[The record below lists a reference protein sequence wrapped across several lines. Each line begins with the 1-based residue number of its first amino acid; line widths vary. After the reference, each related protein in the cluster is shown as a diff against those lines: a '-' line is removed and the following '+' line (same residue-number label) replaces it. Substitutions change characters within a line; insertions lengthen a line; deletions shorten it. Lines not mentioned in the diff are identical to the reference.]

1 MTIQVSTAGPGVEDW
16 RSSKFAVTVN
26 GGAAAY
32 VYGFAREAQFS
43 CIAWDIGDTV
53 EQSWFG
59 FGADET
65 ATVAITLAD
74 ATPITSAVVYP
85 KDAGVV
91 QVIAAGVLTL
101 TVPTNVRLRVEVN
114 GDRAEVL
121 SLFSS
126 PLSTAPPFKTDA
138 ADLGQIV
145 TNVSVDD
152 LYYLT
157 VPGHGWGSTGTIFR
171 GFLQST
177 GTLPTTSA
185 GTLTEHEAVIVYIVS
200 DDTVQLIDSAANLIV
215 FSSEGTGTITLSQAY
230 WTTGTLFFGAGVH
243 KIGRGFEVGSG
254 STIYLDRDAV
264 VIGSFHLTEPNTG
277 SAASSTLV
285 EITGPGV
292 IAGTYAEPSL
302 VYALPS
308 YEQKRNYAAIYVI
321 NETVPMDNVV
331 SEVTVVAQPFYV
343 NVKGVR
349 EFRHVK
355 CISPWTYT
363 TDGFSTHTDL
373 STDGLV
379 GRCQSCYALVG
390 DDAIKIRNRYRSQEF
405 IDTFVTVTNNGCIQH
420 FSIPNSASSGLTA
433 SMTNCHAMT
442 LAGADLEGGGSGRVG
457 SKMVW
462 KALTDGYPN
471 QSIEGHFNFNID
483 SLKIWGPIEC
493 RMFLLGN
500 IANPFPGT
508 YPVRSLYGQV
518 SSMLLRN
525 VWCEETP
532 GQLSLISSKDATNTP
547 HDIAFEL
554 MQIGGVD
561 VTSSNYET
569 FFEVSPFVYN
579 LTWDVEVSATTF
591 TVEDGTALST
601 ANSYATIAAA
611 DSYWLH
617 RGNPTAWSTASQ
629 AAREDALR
637 QATFYLDMTYGH
649 SWRGVRVTTTQ
660 SLAWPRYG
668 AIDAVEGLLY
678 SSALVPFKLRD
689 ACIEVAYRKL
699 QGVDLFPDL
708 AVGADSVSSSTISI
722 GPMSISETFAGTAST
737 RPRFPMVDA
746 ILRGLL
752 SVSANSSMV
761 RLTR

>member
-1 MTIQVSTAGPGVEDW
+1 MTVQVSTAGPGVEDW

-43 CIAWDIGDTV
+43 CIAWDSGETV

-126 PLSTAPPFKTDA
+126 PLSTAPPLNTDA
-138 ADLGQIV
+138 ADLGQTV

-157 VPGHGWGSTGTIFR
+157 VPSHGWGSTGTIFR

-185 GTLTEHEAVIVYIVS
+185 GTLTEHEAVIVYIV
-200 DDTVQLIDSAANLIV
+200 DADTVQLIDSAANVIV

-308 YEQKRNYAAIYVI
+308 YDEKRHYAAIYVI

-390 DDAIKIRNRYRSQEF
+390 DDAIKIRNRYRNQEF

-442 LAGADLEGGGSGRVG
+442 LAGADLVGGGSGNVG

-462 KALTDGYPN
+462 KALTDGYQN

-493 RMFLLGN
+493 RMFILGN

-508 YPVRSLYGQV
+508 YPVRDLYGQV
-518 SSMLLRN
+518 SSMVLRN

-579 LTWDVEVSATTF
+579 LTWDVEVSATTVEEALWAYAK
-591 TVEDGTALST
+591 TVYDSDGLVSLTNIGDRSATAIDDTVGEAAALSVIRLWP
-601 ANSYATIAAA
+601 SYAQSDFDVSDPVHLETAVDGIIAMLWRRGGASTTIEQVKW
-611 DSYWLH
+611 DTVFGEGGTIEKLRRTSS
-617 RGNPTAWSTASQ
+617 RGRSGPSSNSRTITS
-629 AAREDALR
+629 
-637 QATFYLDMTYGH
+637 
-649 SWRGVRVTTTQ
+649 TTTTRHYGWSDPA
-660 SLAWPRYG
+660 SLPPGYLPSNRSGY
-668 AIDAVEGLLY
+668 
-678 SSALVPFKLRD
+678 
-689 ACIEVAYRKL
+689 
-699 QGVDLFPDL
+699 
-708 AVGADSVSSSTISI
+708 
-722 GPMSISETFAGTAST
+722 
-737 RPRFPMVDA
+737 
-746 ILRGLL
+746 
-752 SVSANSSMV
+752 
-761 RLTR
+761 

>member
-1 MTIQVSTAGPGVEDW
+1 M
-16 RSSKFAVTVN
+16 
-26 GGAAAY
+26 
-32 VYGFAREAQFS
+32 
-43 CIAWDIGDTV
+43 
-53 EQSWFG
+53 
-59 FGADET
+59 
-65 ATVAITLAD
+65 
-74 ATPITSAVVYP
+74 
-85 KDAGVV
+85 
-91 QVIAAGVLTL
+91 
-101 TVPTNVRLRVEVN
+101 EVN

-126 PLSTAPPFKTDA
+126 PLSTAPPLNTDA
-138 ADLGQIV
+138 ADLGQTV

-157 VPGHGWGSTGTIFR
+157 VPSHGWGSTGTIFR

-185 GTLTEHEAVIVYIVS
+185 GTLTEHEAVIVYIV
-200 DDTVQLIDSAANLIV
+200 DADTVQLIDSAANVIV

-308 YEQKRNYAAIYVI
+308 YDEKRHYAAIYVI

-390 DDAIKIRNRYRSQEF
+390 DDAIKICNRYRSQEF

-442 LAGADLEGGGSGRVG
+442 LAGADLVGGGSGNVG

-462 KALTDGYPN
+462 KALTDGYQN

-493 RMFLLGN
+493 RMFILGN

-508 YPVRSLYGQV
+508 YPVRDLYGQV
-518 SSMLLRN
+518 SSMVLRN

-579 LTWDVEVSATTF
+579 LTWDVEVSATTVEEALWAYAK
-591 TVEDGTALST
+591 TVYDSDGLVSLTNIGDRSATAIDDTVGEAAALSVIRLWP
-601 ANSYATIAAA
+601 SYAQSDFDVSDPVHLETAVDGIIAMLWRRGGASTTIEQVKW
-611 DSYWLH
+611 DTVFGEGGTIEKLRRTSS
-617 RGNPTAWSTASQ
+617 RGRSGPSSNSRTITS
-629 AAREDALR
+629 
-637 QATFYLDMTYGH
+637 
-649 SWRGVRVTTTQ
+649 TTTTRYYGWSDPA
-660 SLAWPRYG
+660 SLPPGYLPSNRSGY
-668 AIDAVEGLLY
+668 
-678 SSALVPFKLRD
+678 
-689 ACIEVAYRKL
+689 
-699 QGVDLFPDL
+699 
-708 AVGADSVSSSTISI
+708 
-722 GPMSISETFAGTAST
+722 
-737 RPRFPMVDA
+737 
-746 ILRGLL
+746 
-752 SVSANSSMV
+752 
-761 RLTR
+761 